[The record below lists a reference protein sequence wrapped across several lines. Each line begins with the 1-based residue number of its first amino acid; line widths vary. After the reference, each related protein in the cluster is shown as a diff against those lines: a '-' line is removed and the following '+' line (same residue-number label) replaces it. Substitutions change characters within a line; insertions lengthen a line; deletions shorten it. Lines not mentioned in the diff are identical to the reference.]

1 MQQPVD
7 LLLHRHRLHTLHH
20 PDQEPHNIISMTEFE
35 PIPGSSPLS
44 ADKKTKKK
52 KAKKNKPP
60 SDLHLDEEDMETQ
73 SLASSRGGSALEM
86 VDHNNNNDD
95 SYDDSDSYDTD
106 DEDDEPYELTDH
118 TPTFQQRSFF
128 LCCNLWRP
136 KERLRCCILLTL
148 IFLAI
153 CAALYFSDG
162 NHNPNTLRRPPPGA
176 VGVGHASYDT
186 IESTFVE
193 EYNARL
199 TLYKHRSTGA
209 EFLAYVPDSSRKGPN
224 TNSGSSNNSGGG
236 GYDPKPDKVF
246 GIAFRTKPDS
256 STGVP
261 HILEHSVL
269 CGSRKYP
276 SRDPFAYLLK
286 GSLQTFL
293 NAFTYPDRTVY
304 PVASRNRADF
314 YNLMDV

>member
-1 MQQPVD
+1 MA
-7 LLLHRHRLHTLHH
+7 
-20 PDQEPHNIISMTEFE
+20 EFE
-35 PIPGSSPLS
+35 PIPGGSPLS
-44 ADKKTKKK
+44 ATSDTKKKKK
-52 KAKKNKPP
+52 KAKKKKPT

-86 VDHNNNNDD
+86 VHHDNTNDND
-95 SYDDSDSYDTD
+95 SYDDDSDSYGTD
-106 DEDDEPYELTDH
+106 DDDDEPYELTDH
-118 TPTFQQRSFF
+118 TPTFKQRSFF

-136 KERLRCCILLTL
+136 KERLRCCILLAL
-148 IFLAI
+148 IFLSI

-162 NHNPNTLRRPPPGA
+162 NHNPNALRRPPPGA

-209 EFLAYVPDSSRKGPN
+209 EFLAFVPDSSRKGPTTTTAGGSN
-224 TNSGSSNNSGGG
+224 NNNSGGGG

-269 CGSRKYP
+269 CGSKKYP